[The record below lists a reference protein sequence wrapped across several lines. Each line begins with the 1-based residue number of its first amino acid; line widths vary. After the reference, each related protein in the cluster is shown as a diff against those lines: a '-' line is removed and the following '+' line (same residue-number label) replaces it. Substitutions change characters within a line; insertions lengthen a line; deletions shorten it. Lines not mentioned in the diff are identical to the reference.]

1 MNQTSPHRFRRWW
14 MIPVA
19 IVVVLL
25 AMPYVLAKTTLRD
38 RLLNAIASSNDV
50 TVQSRD
56 ASLGYFSPLALRG
69 LQVRSTNDSTRIAIE
84 EIRGERSWLGLLFS
98 RPELGVFHID
108 RPAVEVMVTIKQRD
122 EDNDDDAANDQ
133 PSQSKKKTL
142 DPLQLPTL
150 AAEIRGASLIL
161 RTAPDQPPPI
171 QVDDFAIDLRIDR
184 IDGKPTLIVDPGVV
198 FDHQPITPQL
208 CRQGLQLIAPLLSD
222 EIEADGEFSLRLD
235 QFIVPLAN
243 EKESA
248 PSPQIRG
255 VLQLHQANVGLR
267 DTIASKIAG
276 GIVQRLSGKPIDVA
290 MAVARDV
297 QVDFQVLDGRF
308 HHQGLALLLPR
319 DESSIEV
326 ISEGSIGLDETLDL
340 QVTIRLPIKM
350 LGDSDLAR
358 RLADDGILV
367 GVGGTL
373 DEPQVRLPERI
384 EWVRSVI
391 AMIGDRDEGD
401 ASAIETMPDD
411 LPAAM
416 TDVLGGLIE
425 RARERDEP
433 ILKEPLFPRLRGRL
447 RDRFRTAEEVE
458 EEPRPARREVDL

>member
-1 MNQTSPHRFRRWW
+1 MNQTSPRRFRRWW

-25 AMPYVLAKTTLRD
+25 ATPYVLAKTTLRD
-38 RLLNAIASSNDV
+38 RLLNVIASSNDV

-69 LQVRSTNDSTRIAIE
+69 LQVQSTDDSTRIAIE
-84 EIRGERSWLGLLFS
+84 EIRGERSWLSLLFS
-98 RPELGVFHID
+98 RPELGVFRID
-108 RPAVEVMVTIKQRD
+108 QPAVEIMVTMKPR
-122 EDNDDDAANDQ
+122 DNDG
-133 PSQSKKKTL
+133 PTGELETSKPKKKTL

-161 RTAPDQPPPI
+161 RTAPNQPPPI

-184 IDGKPTLIVDPGVV
+184 VDGQPTLIVDPGVV

-222 EIEADGEFSLRLD
+222 EIEADGDFSLRLD
-235 QFIVPLAN
+235 QFVVPLA
-243 EKESA
+243 KENDSA
-248 PSPQIRG
+248 PSPLIRG
-255 VLQLHQANVGLR
+255 VLHLHQANVGLR
-267 DTIASKIAG
+267 DTIASKITG
-276 GIVQRLSGKPIDVA
+276 GIIERLSGKPIDGA

-297 QVDFQVLDGRF
+297 QVDFQVIDGRF

-319 DESSIEV
+319 GESSIEV
-326 ISEGSIGLDETLDL
+326 TSDGSIGLDETLDL
-340 QVTIRLPIKM
+340 QVTIRLPLKM

-373 DEPQVRLPERI
+373 DEPLVQLPERI

-391 AMIGDRDEGD
+391 AMIGDRDD
-401 ASAIETMPDD
+401 ETSLEMTPDD

-416 TDVLGGLIE
+416 ADVLGGLID
-425 RARERDEP
+425 RAKERDEP

-447 RDRFRTAEEVE
+447 RDRFAPAEEAAT
-458 EEPRPARREVDL
+458 EPKPPRREVEL